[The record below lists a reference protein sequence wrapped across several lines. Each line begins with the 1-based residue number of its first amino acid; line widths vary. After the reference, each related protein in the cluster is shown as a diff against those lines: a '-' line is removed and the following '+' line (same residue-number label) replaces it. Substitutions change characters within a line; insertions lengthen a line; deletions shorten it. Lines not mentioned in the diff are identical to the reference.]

1 MMGMAAAAV
10 IGKTERA
17 ATARGNRRATTYVAS
32 LYACCRQY
40 RCRRRRNGGLYG
52 GYETQIINGE
62 CETQGVEVVLRF
74 CVPGVVVY

>member
-17 ATARGNRRATTYVAS
+17 ATARGKRRATTSVAS

-40 RCRRRRNGGLYG
+40 RCRRRSGGLYG

>member
-1 MMGMAAAAV
+1 MGMAAA